1 MEINITL
8 DVQGAT
14 VEEVRWLAGLLAAQR
29 TAPAPITVEVEKA
42 APAAPA
48 DEDKPKKAAK
58 KPAKKTARKADP
70 APEPEPTP
78 EPTAPADEDKPKKA
92 AKKPAKK
99 TARKADPAPEPE
111 PTPEPTAPAEDE
123 TGGATVEDETVTP
136 EADLLAVAVAR
147 ATELIGA
154 GEQDAIKTSLETAGA
169 RRVGLLKG
177 DQIQAFLDALP
188 EA

>member
-14 VEEVRWLAGLLAAQR
+14 VEEVQWLAGLLAAQR
-29 TAPAPITVEVEKA
+29 TSPAPITVEVEKA
-42 APAAPA
+42 APTAPVEA
-48 DEDKPKKAAK
+48 EDKPKKAAK
-58 KPAKKTARKADP
+58 KPAAKQTAKKADP

-78 EPTAPADEDKPKKA
+78 EP
-92 AKKPAKK
+92 
-99 TARKADPAPEPE
+99 
-111 PTPEPTAPAEDE
+111 APAEDE
-123 TGGATVEDETVTP
+123 TGGATVEAETVTP

-154 GEQDAIKTSLETAGA
+154 GEQDAIKTALETAGA
-169 RRVGLLKG
+169 RHVGLLKG
-177 DQIQAFLDALP
+177 DQIQTFLDALP

>member
-14 VEEVRWLAGLLAAQR
+14 VEEVQWLAGLLAAQR
-29 TAPAPITVEVEKA
+29 TAPAPIAVEVEKA
-42 APAAPA
+42 APAAPVEA
-48 DEDKPKKAAK
+48 EDKPKKPAAK
-58 KPAKKTARKADP
+58 KAAKKTAKKADP

-78 EPTAPADEDKPKKA
+78 EPA
-92 AKKPAKK
+92 
-99 TARKADPAPEPE
+99 
-111 PTPEPTAPAEDE
+111 APAEDE

-154 GEQDAIKTSLETAGA
+154 GEQDAIKTALEVAGA

>member
-14 VEEVRWLAGLLAAQR
+14 VEEVQWLAGLLAAQR
-29 TAPAPITVEVEKA
+29 TAPAPITVDVEKA
-42 APAAPA
+42 APAAPV
-48 DEDKPKKAAK
+48 ESEEKPKKTAK
-58 KPAKKTARKADP
+58 KPAAKKATPKKADP

-78 EPTAPADEDKPKKA
+78 EPA
-92 AKKPAKK
+92 
-99 TARKADPAPEPE
+99 
-111 PTPEPTAPAEDE
+111 APAEDE

-154 GEQDAIKTSLETAGA
+154 GEQDAIKTALETAGA

>member
-14 VEEVRWLAGLLAAQR
+14 VEEVQWLAGLLAAQR
-29 TAPAPITVEVEKA
+29 TAPAPITVDVEKA
-42 APAAPA
+42 TPAAPVEA
-48 DEDKPKKAAK
+48 EDKPKKAAK
-58 KPAKKTARKADP
+58 KPAKKTAKKSD
-70 APEPEPTP
+70 PEPEPTP
-78 EPTAPADEDKPKKA
+78 EP
-92 AKKPAKK
+92 
-99 TARKADPAPEPE
+99 
-111 PTPEPTAPAEDE
+111 APAEDE

-154 GEQDAIKTSLETAGA
+154 GEQDAIKTALETAGA

>member
-8 DVQGAT
+8 DIQGAT
-14 VEEVRWLAGLLAAQR
+14 VEEVQWLAGLLAAQR
-29 TAPAPITVEVEKA
+29 TAPAPITVEAETA

-48 DEDKPKKAAK
+48 DEDKPAKKTAK
-58 KPAKKTARKADP
+58 KPAAKKTPKKADP
-70 APEPEPTP
+70 APEQ
-78 EPTAPADEDKPKKA
+78 
-92 AKKPAKK
+92 
-99 TARKADPAPEPE
+99 
-111 PTPEPTAPAEDE
+111 TPEPTAPAEDE
-123 TGGATVEDETVTP
+123 TDGATVEDEMVTP

-154 GEQDAIKTSLETAGA
+154 GEQDAIKTALETVGA

>member
-14 VEEVRWLAGLLAAQR
+14 VEEVQWLAGLLAAQR
-29 TAPAPITVEVEKA
+29 TAPAPITVEAETA
-42 APAAPA
+42 APAATEA
-48 DEDKPKKAAK
+48 EDKPAKKAAK
-58 KPAKKTARKADP
+58 KPTKKTAKKADP
-70 APEPEPTP
+70 APEPT
-78 EPTAPADEDKPKKA
+78 
-92 AKKPAKK
+92 
-99 TARKADPAPEPE
+99 PEPE
-111 PTPEPTAPAEDE
+111 PVADE
-123 TGGATVEDETVTP
+123 TDGATVEDETVTP
-136 EADLLAVAVAR
+136 EADLLAIAVAR

-154 GEQDAIKTSLETAGA
+154 GEQDAIKTALETAGA

>member
-1 MEINITL
+1 MELNITL

-14 VEEVRWLAGLLAAQR
+14 VEEVQWLAGLLAAQR
-29 TAPAPITVEVEKA
+29 TAPAPITVDVEKA
-42 APAAPA
+42 APAAPVEA
-48 DEDKPKKAAK
+48 EDKPKKTAK
-58 KPAKKTARKADP
+58 KPAKKTAKKAD
-70 APEPEPTP
+70 PEPEPTP
-78 EPTAPADEDKPKKA
+78 EP
-92 AKKPAKK
+92 
-99 TARKADPAPEPE
+99 
-111 PTPEPTAPAEDE
+111 APAEDE

-154 GEQDAIKTSLETAGA
+154 GEQDAIKTALEVAGA

>member
-14 VEEVRWLAGLLAAQR
+14 VEEVQWLAGLLAAQR
-29 TAPAPITVEVEKA
+29 TAPAPITVEAETA
-42 APAAPA
+42 TPAAPVEA
-48 DEDKPKKAAK
+48 EDKPKKTAK
-58 KPAKKTARKADP
+58 KPA
-70 APEPEPTP
+70 
-78 EPTAPADEDKPKKA
+78 
-92 AKKPAKK
+92 AKK
-99 TARKADPAPEPE
+99 TAAKKADPEPE

-154 GEQDAIKTSLETAGA
+154 GEQDAIKTALETAGA

>member
-14 VEEVRWLAGLLAAQR
+14 VEEVQWLAGLLAAQR

-42 APAAPA
+42 APTAPA
-48 DEDKPKKAAK
+48 DEEKPAPKKAAAK
-58 KPAKKTARKADP
+58 KPAKKTAKKSD
-70 APEPEPTP
+70 PEPEPTP
-78 EPTAPADEDKPKKA
+78 EP
-92 AKKPAKK
+92 
-99 TARKADPAPEPE
+99 
-111 PTPEPTAPAEDE
+111 APAEDE

-154 GEQDAIKTSLETAGA
+154 GEQDVIKNALEVAGA

-177 DQIQAFLDALP
+177 NQIQAFLDALP
-188 EA
+188 QEA

>member
-8 DVQGAT
+8 DMRGAT
-14 VEEVRWLAGLLAAQR
+14 VEEVQWLAGLLAAQR
-29 TAPAPITVEVEKA
+29 TAPAPITVEAVKD
-42 APAAPA
+42 APAAPVEA
-48 DEDKPKKAAK
+48 EDKPKKTAK
-58 KPAKKTARKADP
+58 KPAKKTAKKSD
-70 APEPEPTP
+70 PEPESTH
-78 EPTAPADEDKPKKA
+78 EPA
-92 AKKPAKK
+92 
-99 TARKADPAPEPE
+99 
-111 PTPEPTAPAEDE
+111 APAEDE

-154 GEQDAIKTSLETAGA
+154 GEQDAIKTALEVAGA
-169 RRVGLLKG
+169 RRVGLLKS

>member
-8 DVQGAT
+8 DIKGAT
-14 VEEVRWLAGLLAAQR
+14 VEEVQWLAGLLAAQR
-29 TAPAPITVEVEKA
+29 TAPAPITVEAETA
-42 APAAPA
+42 APAAQA
-48 DEDKPKKAAK
+48 DEEKPKKAAK
-58 KPAKKTARKADP
+58 KPAAKKAAKKAD
-70 APEPEPTP
+70 PEPEPT
-78 EPTAPADEDKPKKA
+78 EA
-92 AKKPAKK
+92 
-99 TARKADPAPEPE
+99 
-111 PTPEPTAPAEDE
+111 APAEDE

-154 GEQDAIKTSLETAGA
+154 GEQDAIKTALETAGA

>member
-14 VEEVRWLAGLLAAQR
+14 VEEVQWLAGLLAAQR
-29 TAPAPITVEVEKA
+29 TAPAPITVEAETA
-42 APAAPA
+42 TPAAPA
-48 DEDKPKKAAK
+48 DEDKPAPKKTAK
-58 KPAKKTARKADP
+58 KPAAKKTATKKADP
-70 APEPEPTP
+70 APEPEPT
-78 EPTAPADEDKPKKA
+78 EA
-92 AKKPAKK
+92 
-99 TARKADPAPEPE
+99 
-111 PTPEPTAPAEDE
+111 APAEDE

-154 GEQDAIKTSLETAGA
+154 GEQDAIKTALETAGA

>member
-8 DVQGAT
+8 DVKGAT
-14 VEEVRWLAGLLAAQR
+14 VEEVQWLAGLLAAQR

-42 APAAPA
+42 APTAPVEA
-48 DEDKPKKAAK
+48 EDKPKKAAK
-58 KPAKKTARKADP
+58 KPAKKTAKKSD
-70 APEPEPTP
+70 PEPEPTP
-78 EPTAPADEDKPKKA
+78 EP
-92 AKKPAKK
+92 
-99 TARKADPAPEPE
+99 
-111 PTPEPTAPAEDE
+111 APAEDE

-154 GEQDAIKTSLETAGA
+154 GEQDAIKTALEVAGA

>member
-8 DVQGAT
+8 DVKGAT
-14 VEEVRWLAGLLAAQR
+14 VEEVQWLAGLLAAQR
-29 TAPAPITVEVEKA
+29 TTPAPITVEVDKA
-42 APAAPA
+42 APAAPVEA
-48 DEDKPKKAAK
+48 EDKPKKTAK
-58 KPAKKTARKADP
+58 KPAAKKATPKKADP

-78 EPTAPADEDKPKKA
+78 EPEPVADETD
-92 AKKPAKK
+92 
-99 TARKADPAPEPE
+99 
-111 PTPEPTAPAEDE
+111 
-123 TGGATVEDETVTP
+123 GATVEDETVTP

-154 GEQDAIKTSLETAGA
+154 GEQDAIKTALEVAGA

>member
-14 VEEVRWLAGLLAAQR
+14 VEEVQWLAGLLAAQR
-29 TAPAPITVEVEKA
+29 TAPAPITVEAVKA

-48 DEDKPKKAAK
+48 DEDKPAKKTAK
-58 KPAKKTARKADP
+58 KPAKKTAKKDD
-70 APEPEPTP
+70 PEPTP
-78 EPTAPADEDKPKKA
+78 EPAP
-92 AKKPAKK
+92 
-99 TARKADPAPEPE
+99 
-111 PTPEPTAPAEDE
+111 
-123 TGGATVEDETVTP
+123 VEDETVTP

-154 GEQDAIKTSLETAGA
+154 GEQDAIKTALETAGA

>member
-14 VEEVRWLAGLLAAQR
+14 VEEVQWLAGLLAAQR
-29 TAPAPITVEVEKA
+29 TAPAPITVEAETA
-42 APAAPA
+42 APAAPVEA
-48 DEDKPKKAAK
+48 EDKPKKATKKSAAK
-58 KPAKKTARKADP
+58 KATPKKAD
-70 APEPEPTP
+70 PEPEPTP
-78 EPTAPADEDKPKKA
+78 EP
-92 AKKPAKK
+92 
-99 TARKADPAPEPE
+99 
-111 PTPEPTAPAEDE
+111 APAEDE

-154 GEQDAIKTSLETAGA
+154 GEQDAIKTALEVAGA

>member
-14 VEEVRWLAGLLAAQR
+14 VEEVQWLAGLLAAQR

-42 APAAPA
+42 APTAPA
-48 DEDKPKKAAK
+48 DEEKPAPKKAAAK
-58 KPAKKTARKADP
+58 KPAKKTAKKSD
-70 APEPEPTP
+70 PEPEPTP
-78 EPTAPADEDKPKKA
+78 EP
-92 AKKPAKK
+92 
-99 TARKADPAPEPE
+99 
-111 PTPEPTAPAEDE
+111 APAEDE

-154 GEQDAIKTSLETAGA
+154 GEQDAIKTALEAAGA

>member
-14 VEEVRWLAGLLAAQR
+14 VEEVQWLAGLLAAQR

-42 APAAPA
+42 APAAPVEA
-48 DEDKPKKAAK
+48 EDKPKKAAK
-58 KPAKKTARKADP
+58 KAAAKKAAKKADP
-70 APEPEPTP
+70 APEPEP
-78 EPTAPADEDKPKKA
+78 APV
-92 AKKPAKK
+92 
-99 TARKADPAPEPE
+99 
-111 PTPEPTAPAEDE
+111 EDE
-123 TGGATVEDETVTP
+123 TDGATVEDEAVTP

-154 GEQDAIKTSLETAGA
+154 GEQDAIKTALETAGA

>member
-14 VEEVRWLAGLLAAQR
+14 VEEVQWLAGLLAAQR

-42 APAAPA
+42 APTAPA
-48 DEDKPKKAAK
+48 DEEKPAPKKAAAK
-58 KPAKKTARKADP
+58 KPAKKTAKKSD
-70 APEPEPTP
+70 PEPEPTP
-78 EPTAPADEDKPKKA
+78 EP
-92 AKKPAKK
+92 
-99 TARKADPAPEPE
+99 
-111 PTPEPTAPAEDE
+111 APAEDE
-123 TGGATVEDETVTP
+123 TGGAIVEDETVTP

-154 GEQDAIKTSLETAGA
+154 GEQDAIKTALEVAGA

-188 EA
+188 QEA

>member
-8 DVQGAT
+8 DVKGAT
-14 VEEVRWLAGLLAAQR
+14 VEEVQWLAGLLAASR
-29 TAPAPITVEVEKA
+29 TAPAPITVEAETA
-42 APAAPA
+42 TPAAPA
-48 DEDKPKKAAK
+48 DEDKPAKKTAK
-58 KPAKKTARKADP
+58 KPAAKKTAAKKSD
-70 APEPEPTP
+70 PEPEPTP
-78 EPTAPADEDKPKKA
+78 EP
-92 AKKPAKK
+92 
-99 TARKADPAPEPE
+99 
-111 PTPEPTAPAEDE
+111 APAEDE

-154 GEQDAIKTSLETAGA
+154 GEQDAIKTALEVAGA

>member
-14 VEEVRWLAGLLAAQR
+14 VEEVQWLAGLLAAQR
-29 TAPAPITVEVEKA
+29 TAPAPITVEAETA
-42 APAAPA
+42 APAAQA
-48 DEDKPKKAAK
+48 DEEKPAKKAAK
-58 KPAKKTARKADP
+58 KPAAKKTPKKAD
-70 APEPEPTP
+70 PEPTP
-78 EPTAPADEDKPKKA
+78 EPEPVADETD
-92 AKKPAKK
+92 
-99 TARKADPAPEPE
+99 
-111 PTPEPTAPAEDE
+111 
-123 TGGATVEDETVTP
+123 GATVEDETVTP

-154 GEQDAIKTSLETAGA
+154 GEQDAIKTALETAGA

>member
-14 VEEVRWLAGLLAAQR
+14 VEEVQWLAGLLAASR
-29 TAPAPITVEVEKA
+29 TAPAPITVEAETA
-42 APAAPA
+42 TPAAPA
-48 DEDKPKKAAK
+48 DEDKPKKTAK
-58 KPAKKTARKADP
+58 KPAAKKATPKKADP
-70 APEPEPTP
+70 APEPTP
-78 EPTAPADEDKPKKA
+78 EPA
-92 AKKPAKK
+92 
-99 TARKADPAPEPE
+99 
-111 PTPEPTAPAEDE
+111 APAEDE
-123 TGGATVEDETVTP
+123 TGGATVEDETVTH

-154 GEQDAIKTSLETAGA
+154 GEQDAIKTALGTAGA

>member
-14 VEEVRWLAGLLAAQR
+14 VEEVQWLAGLLAAQR
-29 TAPAPITVEVEKA
+29 TAPAPITVEAETA
-42 APAAPA
+42 TPAAPVEA
-48 DEDKPKKAAK
+48 EDKPKKTAK
-58 KPAKKTARKADP
+58 KPA
-70 APEPEPTP
+70 
-78 EPTAPADEDKPKKA
+78 
-92 AKKPAKK
+92 AKK
-99 TARKADPAPEPE
+99 TAKKADPEPE
-111 PTPEPTAPAEDE
+111 STPEPAAPAEDE

-154 GEQDAIKTSLETAGA
+154 GEQDAIKTALEVAGA

>member
-8 DVQGAT
+8 DVLGAT
-14 VEEVRWLAGLLAAQR
+14 VEEVQWLAGLLAAQR

-42 APAAPA
+42 APATTEVEEKPA
-48 DEDKPKKAAK
+48 PKKAAAK
-58 KPAKKTARKADP
+58 KPAKKTAKKPD
-70 APEPEPTP
+70 PEPEPTP
-78 EPTAPADEDKPKKA
+78 EP
-92 AKKPAKK
+92 
-99 TARKADPAPEPE
+99 
-111 PTPEPTAPAEDE
+111 APAEDE

-154 GEQDAIKTSLETAGA
+154 GEQDAIKTALEVAGA

>member
-14 VEEVRWLAGLLAAQR
+14 VEEVQWLAGLLAAQR
-29 TAPAPITVEVEKA
+29 AAPAPITVDVEKA
-42 APAAPA
+42 APVEA
-48 DEDKPKKAAK
+48 EDKPKKAAK
-58 KPAKKTARKADP
+58 KPAAKKTPKKADP
-70 APEPEPTP
+70 APEPEPT
-78 EPTAPADEDKPKKA
+78 EA
-92 AKKPAKK
+92 
-99 TARKADPAPEPE
+99 
-111 PTPEPTAPAEDE
+111 APAEDE
-123 TGGATVEDETVTP
+123 TDGATVEDETVTP

-154 GEQDAIKTSLETAGA
+154 GEQDAIKTALETAGA

>member
-8 DVQGAT
+8 DVKGAT
-14 VEEVRWLAGLLAAQR
+14 VEEVQWLAGLLAAQR
-29 TAPAPITVEVEKA
+29 TAPAPITVEAETA
-42 APAAPA
+42 APTTEV
-48 DEDKPKKAAK
+48 ED
-58 KPAKKTARKADP
+58 KPAKKATKKHAAKKTAAKKADP
-70 APEPEPTP
+70 APEPTP
-78 EPTAPADEDKPKKA
+78 EPE
-92 AKKPAKK
+92 
-99 TARKADPAPEPE
+99 
-111 PTPEPTAPAEDE
+111 PAEDE

-154 GEQDAIKTSLETAGA
+154 GEQDAIKTALETAGA